1 MAALPPE
8 ILAIAPDQRGC
19 GQSDKS
25 EAGYEVASLAADVAA
40 LVDALDL
47 VDFHLIAH
55 SNAGAV
61 AMEYVFTHPECAAT
75 LTLVDTAPVEGV
87 FTPIDTYL
95 LLEQLKTDRQLLTEA
110 VTLLAPSLWRTPE
123 VTPAN
128 RRLLDELVAD
138 AQQMAPAAFTEI
150 ARGLAQWNRF
160 ADARQLTLPTLLVWG
175 DQDVIVDRDATTRT
189 LIAIPGASNLE
200 VFRNIGHSPHLEAPQ
215 QLADRW
221 IDFILEDFD
230 GYDAVRQ
237 RAQ

>member
-1 MAALPPE
+1 MVQQQRLNIETARLRVHCRISGDSDGVPLVLLHGSYGTGRWWEQFMAALPAE

-19 GQSDKS
+19 GQSDKP

-47 VDFHLIAH
+47 ADFHLMAH

-61 AMEYVFTHPECAAT
+61 AMEYVFTHPERAAT

-95 LLEQLKTDRQLLTEA
+95 LLEEMKTDRQLLTEA
-110 VTLLAPSLWRTPE
+110 MTLLAPSLWRTPE
-123 VTPAN
+123 VSPAN
-128 RRLLDELVAD
+128 RRLLDELVDD

-160 ADARQLTLPTLLVWG
+160 ADARQLTLPTLLVG
-175 DQDVIVDRDATTRT
+175 
-189 LIAIPGASNLE
+189 G
-200 VFRNIGHSPHLEAPQ
+200 
-215 QLADRW
+215 
-221 IDFILEDFD
+221 
-230 GYDAVRQ
+230 
-237 RAQ
+237 